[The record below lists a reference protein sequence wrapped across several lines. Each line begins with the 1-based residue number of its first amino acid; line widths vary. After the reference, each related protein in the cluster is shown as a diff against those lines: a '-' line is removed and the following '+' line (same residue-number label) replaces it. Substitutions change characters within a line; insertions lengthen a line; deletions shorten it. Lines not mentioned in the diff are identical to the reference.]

1 MIISSRISLNWIYVN
16 VSIVSLF
23 KINARIVSPVALNAS
38 NFQFRQRG
46 CGGNN
51 SGVPL
56 LVFPCTDTRENFL
69 VNIAAQLIPSFRLNF
84 NLNTNNSVI
93 SPPPVL
99 DRQKF
104 ERGAPLINIIAF
116 GSLRNNNYR
125 RSRESSVH
133 IKFDVHAFARFESIY
148 IYIHARI
155 VYTSVNQRWVYP
167 TNHVI
172 ALIDSAS
179 GISRWEIENDGP
191 RLTASILDG
200 WMFIINNN

>member
-1 MIISSRISLNWIYVN
+1 M
-16 VSIVSLF
+16 
-23 KINARIVSPVALNAS
+23 
-38 NFQFRQRG
+38 
-46 CGGNN
+46 
-51 SGVPL
+51 PL

-125 RSRESSVH
+125 RESSVH

-148 IYIHARI
+148 IYI
-155 VYTSVNQRWVYP
+155 YTRE
-167 TNHVI
+167 
-172 ALIDSAS
+172 DS
-179 GISRWEIENDGP
+179 
-191 RLTASILDG
+191 LY
-200 WMFIINNN
+200 